1 MVHVQYWSLHVLI
14 LEQLSKDGQSARI
27 NVRITMLS
35 KNGRYFWNQNFNFNL
50 KLKNEDFVTLQENY
64 GYYEFYQKD

>member
-14 LEQLSKDGQSARI
+14 LEQLSKDGQYKARI

-35 KNGRYFWNQNFNFNL
+35 KNGRYF
-50 KLKNEDFVTLQENY
+50 
-64 GYYEFYQKD
+64 

>member
-35 KNGRYFWNQNFNFNL
+35 KNGRYF
-50 KLKNEDFVTLQENY
+50 
-64 GYYEFYQKD
+64 